1 MKDIY
6 MVTESS
12 NVYYTTTNPILG

>member
-12 NVYYTTTNPILG
+12 NVYYIATNPILG